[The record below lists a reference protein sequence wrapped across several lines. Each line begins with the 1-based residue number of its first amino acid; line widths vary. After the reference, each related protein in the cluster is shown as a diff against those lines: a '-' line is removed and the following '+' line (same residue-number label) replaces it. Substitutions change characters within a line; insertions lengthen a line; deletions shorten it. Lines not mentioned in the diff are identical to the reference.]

1 MDRARV
7 GSRKQSGNALWDAV
21 MAAPLTSST
30 RLFIGHDGANSL
42 CDFYLVF
49 LLFATRDVSAVDK
62 LPYCY

>member
-1 MDRARV
+1 MGCRDGRP
-7 GSRKQSGNALWDAV
+7 
-21 MAAPLTSST
+21 PLTSST